1 MIARVRETAE
11 RYAMLPAGTRVL
23 CACSGGA
30 DSTAL
35 LHLLCHTEGV
45 TVVCAHFN
53 HRLRGAESDRDEAW
67 VRTLCGALGVPCVCE
82 SADVALWAET
92 NGMGLEEAA
101 RTLRYAFLERAAAE
115 RECDR
120 IATAHHAEDNAET
133 ILWNLVRGSGTRG
146 LSGIPPVRGKIIR
159 PLLNVTRPEI
169 EAYLRENALSC
180 VDDSSNAADDNP
192 RNRIRHH
199 VLPLLL
205 AENPA
210 ALAHI
215 SAAAESLRED
225 DAYLSAEA
233 DRFIADFLRDG
244 AVPIPELLAL
254 PESVGTRVL
263 RALCGPLQ
271 RKHVE
276 AVYALCRGGAAHA
289 EIDLPGHKLRK
300 EYTRLSVASAPETA
314 DFRQEIAVGE
324 TPLPALSMRIL
335 RRAAQTYDEIHNSFN
350 TFFFKNDSIRGKMF
364 VGSGRGGEQIR
375 LSGRGCTKT
384 LKKLF
389 QESRT
394 PPALRKATPVLY
406 DDGGVIAVYGFGVA
420 ERCAAAPGDM
430 AVRVEIRADGN
441 RNRNV
446 RT

>member
-11 RYAMLPAGTRVL
+11 RYAMLPAGIKVL

-45 TVVCAHFN
+45 SVVCAHFN
-53 HRLRGAESDRDEAW
+53 HRLRGAESDRDASW
-67 VRTLCGALGVPCVCE
+67 VRELSARLGVPCVCE
-82 SADVALWAET
+82 SADVAAFAEE
-92 NGMGLEEAA
+92 NAMGLEEAA

-115 RECDR
+115 HGCER

-133 ILWNLVRGSGTRG
+133 VLWNLVRGSGTRG

-159 PLLNVTRPEI
+159 PMLNVTRPEI
-169 EAYLRENALSC
+169 EAYLRENGLSC

-199 VLPLLL
+199 VLPKLL
-205 AENPA
+205 AESPA

-215 SAAAESLRED
+215 SAAAESLRAD

-233 DRFIADFLRDG
+233 DRFIADHLRGG
-244 AVPIPELLAL
+244 ALPIPELLAL
-254 PESVGTRVL
+254 PEPIGTRVL
-263 RALCGPLQ
+263 RALCGPMQ

-276 AVYALCRGGAAHA
+276 AVYDLCRSGAAHA
-289 EIDLPGHKLRK
+289 AIDLPGRRLRK
-300 EYTRLSVASAPETA
+300 EYAQLSVISAPETA
-314 DFRQEIAVGE
+314 AFRQEITVGE
-324 TPLPALSMRIL
+324 TPIPALSMRIL
-335 RRAAQTYDEIHNSFN
+335 RQPAQSYDEIHNSFN
-350 TFFFKNDSIRGKMF
+350 TFFFKSDSIRGKMF

-394 PPALRKATPVLY
+394 PPAQRKATPVLY
-406 DDGGVIAVYGFGVA
+406 DDGGVIAVYGFGIA
-420 ERCAAAPGDM
+420 ERCAAAPGDL
-430 AVRVEIRADGN
+430 AVRVEIRADGKE
-441 RNRNV
+441 
-446 RT
+446 T